1 MFTADAWRS
10 LLFVLAGGA
19 LVFLFGRRKIGKPVL
34 LGGLGLLVLLDLWT
48 VDKRYVNNEKDR
60 GRYTSWEDPEA
71 SQFPHT
77 PTAADQA
84 ILDAEWNADAEAD
97 YQATMARLK
106 EERSHLSGRDKMVLP
121 QEDALARYGALR
133 RSTNYRVATLQ
144 NPFQDART
152 SYFHK
157 SVGGYHGAKLK
168 RYQDLIEFHLG
179 NAIQRVGGMLQT
191 GTSMQA
197 MDSMLAQEGVLN
209 LLNTRYIIYSPE
221 RPPIRNVN
229 ALGSAWFVDQ
239 LQWVKDADEE
249 ILSLGEIDPAT
260 TVLVDERYKP
270 VLGDAKATADPSA
283 NVTLTKYRTNELTY
297 TVNSGSGGI
306 VVFSEIWY
314 GPDWQATIDGK
325 PVEHVR
331 ADYVLR
337 AMAVPAG
344 QHTVV
349 FKVKGEAY
357 HTSQGIALA
366 SSALL
371 ILLVLGA
378 LYWELRGAKPI
389 EENRE

>member
-1 MFTADAWRS
+1 
-10 LLFVLAGGA
+10 
-19 LVFLFGRRKIGKPVL
+19 
-34 LGGLGLLVLLDLWT
+34 
-48 VDKRYVNNEKDR
+48 
-60 GRYTSWEDPEA
+60 
-71 SQFPHT
+71 
-77 PTAADQA
+77 
-84 ILDAEWNADAEAD
+84 
-97 YQATMARLK
+97 
-106 EERSHLSGRDKMVLP
+106 
-121 QEDALARYGALR
+121 
-133 RSTNYRVATLQ
+133 
-144 NPFQDART
+144 
-152 SYFHK
+152 
-157 SVGGYHGAKLK
+157 
-168 RYQDLIEFHLG
+168 
-179 NAIQRVGGMLQT
+179 
-191 GTSMQA
+191 
-197 MDSMLAQEGVLN
+197 VLN

-283 NVTLTKYRTNELTY
+283 NVTLKQYRTNELTY
-297 TVNSGSGGI
+297 SVNSGSGGI

-378 LYWELRGAKPI
+378 LYRELRGAKPI